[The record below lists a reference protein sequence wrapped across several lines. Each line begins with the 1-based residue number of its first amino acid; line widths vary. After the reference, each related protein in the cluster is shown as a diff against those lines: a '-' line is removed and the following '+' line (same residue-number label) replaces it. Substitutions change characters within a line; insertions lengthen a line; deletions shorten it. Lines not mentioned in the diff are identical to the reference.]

1 MNSKSVNGQAASGER
16 ERGGDQRAEWK
27 VSEMS
32 EIAVRVAPDRAM
44 AEEWALVL
52 VAEGLSPKV
61 RSTRDGF
68 VLGVPAEEAE
78 RAAAALFAYERENP
92 AEPQDKEVPVGSGHM
107 WMGFA
112 VAVALVAFFF
122 VAGERNPGEQWFM
135 RGSADAERILRGELW
150 RTVTALTLHADVG
163 HVAANAIAGA
173 IFVGLVCRQLGP
185 GLGFALVLLAG
196 VGGNIL
202 NAALHG
208 SLHVSVGASTAVF
221 GALGLLGGLA
231 VARRRRKG
239 ARGRQTWIP
248 IAAGLAL
255 LAMLGMGEQV
265 DLWAHVWGFVVGGML
280 GILVAFAVPVRPAAR
295 VQWVLGGSALAVV
308 VCCWVLAL
316 A

>member
-1 MNSKSVNGQAASGER
+1 M
-16 ERGGDQRAEWK
+16 
-27 VSEMS
+27 SETS

-61 RSTRDGF
+61 RSARDGF

-92 AEPQDKEVPVGSGHM
+92 AEPQDEEVPVGSAHM

-112 VAVALVAFFF
+112 VATALVAFFF
-122 VAGERNPGEQWFM
+122 VVGGRNPAAQWFM
-135 RGSADAERILRGELW
+135 RGSADAERILLGELW
-150 RTVTALTLHADVG
+150 RTVTALTLHADFG
-163 HVAANAIAGA
+163 HVAANAIAIA
-173 IFVGLVCRQLGP
+173 LLLSAVCRALGP

-196 VGGNIL
+196 VGGNIV
-202 NAALHG
+202 NAVLHG

-221 GALGLLGGLA
+221 GAIGVLGGLA
-231 VARRRRKG
+231 VVRRRRKG
-239 ARGRQTWIP
+239 ARGRHAWMP
-248 IAAGLAL
+248 VAAGLAL

-265 DLWAHVWGFVVGGML
+265 DLWAHLWGFVVGGML
-280 GILVAFAVPVRPAAR
+280 GILVAFAVPGRPAAR
-295 VQWVLGGSALAVV
+295 VQWALGGSALAVV
-308 VCCWVLAL
+308 VYCWALAL

>member
-1 MNSKSVNGQAASGER
+1 MNSKGVNVQAASGER
-16 ERGGDQRAEWK
+16 ERRGEQRSEWK
-27 VSEMS
+27 VSETS
-32 EIAVRVAPDRAM
+32 EIAVRIAPDRAT

-52 VAEGLSPKV
+52 VAEGLSPRV
-61 RSTRDGF
+61 RSAEEGF
-68 VLGVPAEEAE
+68 VVGVPAEEAD
-78 RAAAALFAYERENP
+78 RAVAALFAYEKESP
-92 AEPQDKEVPVGSGHM
+92 AEPEDEEPPVGSGHM

-112 VAVALVAFFF
+112 VAVALLAFFF
-122 VAGERNPGEQWFM
+122 VTGGRNRADLWFM
-135 RGSADAERILRGELW
+135 RGSADAERIVHGELW

-221 GALGLLGGLA
+221 GAVGVLGGLD
-231 VARRRRKG
+231 VVRRRRKG
-239 ARGRQTWIP
+239 ARARQAWMP
-248 IAAGLAL
+248 VAAGLAL

-265 DLWAHVWGFVVGGML
+265 DLWAHLWGFVVGGML
-280 GILVAFAVPVRPAAR
+280 GSLVAFTVPVRPAAR
-295 VQWVLGGSALAVV
+295 VQWALGGAALAVV
-308 VCCWVLAL
+308 VSCWVLAL